1 MTKNAIRPCIACYCM
16 LTAPEMRNATAEMHL
31 LVLVRTYRTCVHHA
45 VLLRRGVLMSHTN
58 AKTTLGLPLSSSWMR
73 RCSQDFEADIAQG
86 LPLVPPA
93 DHVVV
98 PRAVYDR
105 LRHAWNDR
113 VLEASVGL

>member
-1 MTKNAIRPCIACYCM
+1 
-16 LTAPEMRNATAEMHL
+16 
-31 LVLVRTYRTCVHHA
+31 V
-45 VLLRRGVLMSHTN
+45 
-58 AKTTLGLPLSSSWMR
+58 
-73 RCSQDFEADIAQG
+73 QDFEAHMAQG

-113 VLEASVGL
+113 VLEASVGLRLAPP

>member
-1 MTKNAIRPCIACYCM
+1 MEPFFT
-16 LTAPEMRNATAEMHL
+16 
-31 LVLVRTYRTCVHHA
+31 VHTPHQTHRQA
-45 VLLRRGVLMSHTN
+45 RMSHDV
-58 AKTTLGLPLSSSWMR
+58 GLHDI
-73 RCSQDFEADIAQG
+73 RCSYRAKKSCILRLSRLCAQDFEAHMAQG

>member
-1 MTKNAIRPCIACYCM
+1 M
-16 LTAPEMRNATAEMHL
+16 
-31 LVLVRTYRTCVHHA
+31 
-45 VLLRRGVLMSHTN
+45 
-58 AKTTLGLPLSSSWMR
+58 
-73 RCSQDFEADIAQG
+73 AQG

-113 VLEASVGL
+113 VLEASVGLPHPDPNPDPDSHNRTYDKLDLPLSSRLNPALHLTLLLTLPQSPCSLGADERLNL

>member
-1 MTKNAIRPCIACYCM
+1 M
-16 LTAPEMRNATAEMHL
+16 
-31 LVLVRTYRTCVHHA
+31 
-45 VLLRRGVLMSHTN
+45 
-58 AKTTLGLPLSSSWMR
+58 
-73 RCSQDFEADIAQG
+73 AQG

-113 VLEASVGL
+113 VLEASVGSHWLHPTTSEFIYGG